1 MKSIYTYYKERL
13 IEISGKNRSIYT
25 RSFSKKTGYDLGRL
39 LARDTNREDAFVRFL
54 WSDGREPFDLFSSGD
69 KTLRK
74 IFDSDAEEKRARRE
88 LETQGLTGDEKDRA
102 VLRLERQARQAFN
115 ANVDKEVTA
124 VRTLKREAE
133 DIEKET
139 GRYELFVGYPFVY
152 GGTRDFLFKAPLLF
166 FPVEV
171 DAEEDTKVTLRLK
184 RGESVRLDILVENM
198 GRVNYGRKLRDEKG
212 LTGGVRLGQ
221 RYHFGWSMTP
231 MPLDD
236 LAGLRY
242 APWETGVDAPT
253 FLRGRFP
260 VTDPADTFLRL
271 DGFTKGVAFINGFN
285 LGRYWNPAG
294 PQKTL
299 YLPAPLLR
307 AGENELVIF
316 ELEHSEGNRV
326 LLTDTPDLG

>member
-1 MKSIYTYYKERL
+1 MGKIRLWGAGDRANILVDSKPLLTIY
-13 IEISGKNRSIYT
+13 
-25 RSFSKKTGYDLGRL
+25 D
-39 LARDTNREDAFVRFL
+39 
-54 WSDGREPFDLFSSGD
+54 
-69 KTLRK
+69 
-74 IFDSDAEEKRARRE
+74 RE
-88 LETQGLTGDEKDRA
+88 L
-102 VLRLERQARQAFN
+102 LEEH
-115 ANVDKEVTA
+115 EVECS
-124 VRTLKREAE
+124 LGQ
-133 DIEKET
+133 DM
-139 GRYELFVGYPFVY
+139 GQ
-152 GGTRDFLFKAPLLF
+152 
-166 FPVEV
+166 
-171 DAEEDTKVTLRLK
+171 TKHCM
-184 RGESVRLDILVENM
+184 DILVENM

>member
-1 MKSIYTYYKERL
+1 MTGALIYIDGQFRGVKQR
-13 IEISGKNRSIYT
+13 
-25 RSFSKKTGYDLGRL
+25 
-39 LARDTNREDAFVRFL
+39 
-54 WSDGREPFDLFSSGD
+54 DGRRDDDIRL
-69 KTLRK
+69 
-74 IFDSDAEEKRARRE
+74 
-88 LETQGLTGDEKDRA
+88 GLA
-102 VLRLERQARQAFN
+102 
-115 ANVDKEVTA
+115 
-124 VRTLKREAE
+124 
-133 DIEKET
+133 
-139 GRYELFVGYPFVY
+139 
-152 GGTRDFLFKAPLLF
+152 
-166 FPVEV
+166 
-171 DAEEDTKVTLRLK
+171 